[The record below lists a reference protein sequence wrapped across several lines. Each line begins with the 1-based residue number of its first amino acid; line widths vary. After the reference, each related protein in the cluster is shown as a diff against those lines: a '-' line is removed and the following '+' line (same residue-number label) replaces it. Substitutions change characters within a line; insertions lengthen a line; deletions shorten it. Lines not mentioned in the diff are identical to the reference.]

1 MTDNKKMNGV
11 AISKVLYDEL
21 KAYIATQDGCAPE
34 MIDISVGDDLGGQVY
49 SNMKKKKIEKETGFL
64 FESIHYDDIS
74 YNDLLNIIKKYNED
88 NDIYGIM
95 LQLPLTKQL
104 QAFERQILDGINENK
119 DVDGL
124 TSISMGKLVVGDEY
138 FIPCTPKGIITLL
151 KVYGINLDGAK
162 VCIINRSNIV
172 GKPLEQLFLRENA
185 TTTICHSHTKNLQSI
200 TSQADIVVA
209 ALNQRE
215 FITSDFIKEGA
226 VVIDVGVHK
235 TEDGIIVGDVKY
247 DDVYKKAA
255 LITPPTGCVGTM
267 TICMLAY
274 NLALSYYGDKINDV
288 LNSGIEKAKVKKYTR
303 K

>member
-1 MTDNKKMNGV
+1 MLDSKKMNGV
-11 AISKVLYDEL
+11 AISKVLYNEL
-21 KAYIATQDGCAPE
+21 KEYIAAQGGCMPK

-49 SNMKKKKIEKETGFL
+49 ANMKKKKIEKETGFL

-74 YNDLLNIIKKYNED
+74 YNDLLNIIKKYNDD
-88 NDIYGIM
+88 NNIYGIM

-104 QAFERQILDGINENK
+104 QEFERQILDSINENK

-124 TSISMGKLVVGDEY
+124 TSVSMGKLVVNNDG
-138 FIPCTPKGIITLL
+138 FIPCTPKGIIALL
-151 KVYGINLDGAK
+151 KAYDVNLDGAK

-185 TTTICHSHTKNLQSI
+185 TTTVCHSHTKNLQSI

-215 FITSDFIKEGA
+215 FITSDFIKDGA

-235 TEDGIIVGDVKY
+235 TEDGAIVGDVKY
-247 DDVYKKAA
+247 DDVYEKAA

-274 NLALSYYGDKINDV
+274 NLALSYYGNEINDV